1 MQLTYRHTRLGCFVG
16 YVNQAIVNNLSP
28 LLFLTFQQQFSISL
42 TQISFIITLNFAIQM
57 TVDLLSA
64 KFVDRIGYRACI
76 LGAHAFAAAGLLG
89 LSIFPCFFD
98 PYAALLAATCMS
110 AIGGGLLEVLVSPM
124 VEALPSKNKE
134 REMSLLHSF
143 YCWGHVAVVLV
154 STAFFTLFGMEVW
167 QILACLWALVPAC
180 NTVVFLKTPIATLNP
195 PGDPGM
201 SIRELLKTRL
211 FWLMALMMIC
221 GGASEQSVS
230 QWASAFAE
238 AGLGV
243 SKTVGDLTGP
253 LTFAILMGLSRL
265 LYGRYGEKIPMEKFM
280 LGSTAL
286 CLFAYLLTVFAP
298 HPALS
303 LAGCALCGFAVGI
316 MWPGTL
322 SQAAGA
328 MRRGGTAM
336 FALLALAGDIG
347 CSAGPALVG
356 FVSDAPGGSLKA
368 GIFAA
373 AIFPAVLLVCLLL
386 KRRTANS

>member
-1 MQLTYRHTRLGCFVG
+1 MKLTYRNTIAACFTGSAV
-16 YVNQAIVNNLSP
+16 QSIVNNYVP
-28 LLFLTFQQQFSISL
+28 LLFILFHTHYGLPLS
-42 TQISFIITLNFAIQM
+42 QIALLVTANFLIQM
-57 TVDLLSA
+57 TVDFIA
-64 KFVDRIGYRACI
+64 TFVADRIGYRRCI
-76 LGAHAFAAAGLLG
+76 VTAQALSAAGLVALAWLPEILPPFAG
-89 LSIFPCFFD
+89 LMTATVI
-98 PYAALLAATCMS
+98 YAV
-110 AIGGGLLEVLVSPM
+110 GGGISEVLISPIM
-124 VEALPSKNKE
+124 ESCPTENKE
-134 REMSLLHSF
+134 KAMSLLHSF

-154 STAFFTLFGMEVW
+154 STAFFTLFGMEIW
-167 QILACLWALVPAC
+167 QLLACLWALIPAV
-180 NTVVFLKTPIATLNP
+180 NTVVFLKTPIATLNAP
-195 PGDPGM
+195 DDPGM

-253 LTFAILMGLSRL
+253 LTFAVLMGLSRL
-265 LYGRYGEKIPMEKFM
+265 LYGRYGEKIAMEKFM

-368 GIFAA
+368 GILAA
-373 AIFPAVLLVCLLL
+373 TIFPAVLLVCLLL

>member
-1 MQLTYRHTRLGCFVG
+1 MKLTYRNTIAACFTGSTV
-16 YVNQAIVNNLSP
+16 QSIVNNYVP
-28 LLFLTFQQQFSISL
+28 LLFILFHTHYGIPLSSIAL
-42 TQISFIITLNFAIQM
+42 MVTANFLIQM
-57 TVDLLSA
+57 TVDFIA
-64 KFVDRIGYRACI
+64 TFVADRIGYRRCI
-76 LGAHAFAAAGLLG
+76 VTAQILSALGLVGLAWLPEIMPPFAGLMTATV
-89 LSIFPCFFD
+89 I
-98 PYAALLAATCMS
+98 YAV
-110 AIGGGLLEVLVSPM
+110 GGGISEVLISPIM
-124 VEALPSKNKE
+124 ESCPTKNKE
-134 REMSLLHSF
+134 KAMSLLHSF

-154 STAFFTLFGMEVW
+154 STAFFAIFGMEIW
-167 QILACLWALVPAC
+167 QILACLWALVPAV
-180 NTVVFLKTPIATLNP
+180 NTVVFLKTPIATLNSP
-195 PGDPGM
+195 DDPGM
-201 SIRELLKTRL
+201 SIGELLKTRL
-211 FWLMALMMIC
+211 FWFMAVMMIC

-243 SKTVGDLTGP
+243 SKAVGDLTGP

-265 LYGRYGEKIPMEKFM
+265 LYGKYGEKIPMEKFM

-303 LAGCALCGFAVGI
+303 LVGCALCGFAVGI

-386 KRRTANS
+386 RKKKR

>member
-1 MQLTYRHTRLGCFVG
+1 MNKGYQKTIYACFVSFI
-16 YVNQAIVNNLSP
+16 VQAINNNFAP
-28 LLFLTFQQQFSISL
+28 LLFLTFQDSYDISLSSISAL
-42 TQISFIITLNFAIQM
+42 ITINFCVQL
-57 TVDLLSA
+57 TVDLLA
-64 KFVDRIGYRACI
+64 VRFVDKIGYRSAMLI
-76 LGAHAFAAAGLLG
+76 AHSAAALG
-89 LSIFPCFFD
+89 LAGLAFLPEVLPPFLGLTLSVSI
-98 PYAALLAATCMS
+98 Y
-110 AIGGGLLEVLVSPM
+110 AIGGGIIEVVSSPI
-124 VEALPSKNKE
+124 VEACPTENKE
-134 REMSLLHSF
+134 GAMSLLHSF

-154 STAFFTLFGMEVW
+154 STAFFAIFGMEIW
-167 QILACLWALVPAC
+167 QILACLWALVPAV
-180 NTVVFLKTPIATLNP
+180 NTVVFLKTPIATLNSP
-195 PGDPGM
+195 DDPGM
-201 SIRELLKTRL
+201 SIGELLKTRL
-211 FWLMALMMIC
+211 FWFMAIMMIC

-243 SKTVGDLTGP
+243 SKAVGDLTGP

-265 LYGRYGEKIPMEKFM
+265 LYGKYGEKIPMEKFM

-303 LAGCALCGFAVGI
+303 LVGCALCGFAVGI

-386 KRRTANS
+386 RKKKR

>member
-1 MQLTYRHTRLGCFVG
+1 MKLTYRNTIAACFTGSAV
-16 YVNQAIVNNLSP
+16 QSIVNNYVP
-28 LLFLTFQQQFSISL
+28 LLFILFHTHYGLPLS
-42 TQISFIITLNFAIQM
+42 QIALLVTANFLIQM
-57 TVDLLSA
+57 TVDFIA
-64 KFVDRIGYRACI
+64 TFVADRIGYRRCI
-76 LGAHAFAAAGLLG
+76 VTAQALSAAGLVALAWLPEILPPFAG
-89 LSIFPCFFD
+89 LMTATVI
-98 PYAALLAATCMS
+98 YAV
-110 AIGGGLLEVLVSPM
+110 GGGISEVLISPIM
-124 VEALPSKNKE
+124 ESCPTENKE
-134 REMSLLHSF
+134 KAMSLLHSF

-154 STAFFTLFGMEVW
+154 STAFFTLFGMEIW
-167 QILACLWALVPAC
+167 QLLACLWALIPAV
-180 NTVVFLKTPIATLNP
+180 NTVVFLKTPIATLNA

-265 LYGRYGEKIPMEKFM
+265 LYGRYGEKIAMEKFM

-356 FVSDAPGGSLKA
+356 FVSDAPGGSLKT
-368 GIFAA
+368 GILAA